1 MVSLIEAVLVGILR
15 LMGISSLIRVGGK
28 SGQMISTV
36 CKTHHHRMT
45 PRSQTRCGFFLP
57 LPRLVCAWQRPREK
71 QDQKARDPERQK
83 VINPT
88 SGNTPEITL
97 TSVGLGPEMASPL
110 FLPYPIKVVKYKE
123 SLPRHVQEGPW
134 DWQCI
139 HQSLYKSVRFQH
151 KSPLVPLRSNFSC
164 PDRYII

>member
-1 MVSLIEAVLVGILR
+1 MLAR
-15 LMGISSLIRVGGK
+15 LKKLLKRLFKHGK
-28 SGQMISTV
+28 SYRGGPCRYSAADGDFLPHQSRGEIRQMISTV

-57 LPRLVCAWQRPREK
+57 LPRLVCAWRRPREK

-97 TSVGLGPEMASPL
+97 TSVGLGPELASPL

-123 SLPRHVQEGPW
+123 SLPRNVQEGP
-134 DWQCI
+134 
-139 HQSLYKSVRFQH
+139 
-151 KSPLVPLRSNFSC
+151 
-164 PDRYII
+164 